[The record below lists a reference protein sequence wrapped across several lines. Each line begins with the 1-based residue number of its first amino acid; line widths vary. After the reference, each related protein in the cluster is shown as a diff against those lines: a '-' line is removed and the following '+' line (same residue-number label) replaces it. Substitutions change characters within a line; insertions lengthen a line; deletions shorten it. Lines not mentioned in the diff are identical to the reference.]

1 MLVPGLRG
9 GLQKQGGVNRLDER
23 GLAQF
28 VRPVQHS
35 DARPEPNRR
44 RTDATEVT
52 DFKAFKPH
60 DCASLMSR

>member
-1 MLVPGLRG
+1 M
-9 GLQKQGGVNRLDER
+9 NRLDKR

-35 DARPEPNRR
+35 EARPERNRR
-44 RTDATEVT
+44 RTDATEVL
-52 DFKAFKPH
+52 DLKAFKPH